1 MPVNKKL
8 LSVLLVLTMLI
19 SVVSCGRND
28 YRNYQNPW
36 AADEINFKEPPVTI
50 TYLTIG
56 DKPENGRTEDVIER
70 LNAILL
76 KKLNAKLDIFYVS
89 WDDYLRKYN
98 ETISSDDISIDLIGT
113 GTDWLDAWP
122 NVINGNFMPIT
133 EDMIKQYCG
142 ITYTNVT
149 KAQWKD
155 CTYEGNIYF
164 IPENEYTQWTNHGF
178 VYRMDFAHEAGLND
192 ISSWEDLETYF
203 RYIID
208 EHPEMIPWD
217 TDGKSGIP
225 TLGYLQSKLKYVP
238 IYELTTYGIWGED
251 LDNKGK
257 IISPYYSCNEFI
269 EYAKLM
275 KKWNEMGVWRGN
287 LSAVGDNS
295 DEFYKGETS
304 VIQHHTQNYYTFIK
318 PNMDTVMPEVK
329 LGFYWFGK
337 ESGTLMRLSII
348 HGAMAVSSRS
358 KNPERALMVY
368 DMIRND
374 EECYRLFRYGIE
386 GIQYDLT
393 AEGMLEKPSGYNEEK
408 DSILTNF
415 WWGRR
420 DEFEIPDSSYAWD
433 EYYGL
438 VDSYEHV
445 AISYPWDGIPFSSPQ
460 INQQLDEIVKIFDEY
475 IPQINSGQYEGS
487 AEQKVAEFRDALMK
501 AGFERITG
509 QIQRIYNSQ

>member
-28 YRNYQNPW
+28 HRNYQNPW
-36 AADEINFKEPPVTI
+36 AVDEINFKEPPVTI

-149 KAQWKD
+149 NAQWKD

-192 ISSWEDLETYF
+192 IS
-203 RYIID
+203 
-208 EHPEMIPWD
+208 P
-217 TDGKSGIP
+217 
-225 TLGYLQSKLKYVP
+225 
-238 IYELTTYGIWGED
+238 
-251 LDNKGK
+251 GK
-257 IISPYYSCNEFI
+257 ILRPISAI
-269 EYAKLM
+269 
-275 KKWNEMGVWRGN
+275 
-287 LSAVGDNS
+287 LSMN
-295 DEFYKGETS
+295 
-304 VIQHHTQNYYTFIK
+304 
-318 PNMDTVMPEVK
+318 
-329 LGFYWFGK
+329 
-337 ESGTLMRLSII
+337 
-348 HGAMAVSSRS
+348 
-358 KNPERALMVY
+358 
-368 DMIRND
+368 
-374 EECYRLFRYGIE
+374 
-386 GIQYDLT
+386 
-393 AEGMLEKPSGYNEEK
+393 
-408 DSILTNF
+408 
-415 WWGRR
+415 
-420 DEFEIPDSSYAWD
+420 IP
-433 EYYGL
+433 
-438 VDSYEHV
+438 
-445 AISYPWDGIPFSSPQ
+445 
-460 INQQLDEIVKIFDEY
+460 
-475 IPQINSGQYEGS
+475 
-487 AEQKVAEFRDALMK
+487 R
-501 AGFERITG
+501 
-509 QIQRIYNSQ
+509 